1 MDGGNK
7 SMKKK
12 IIGILI
18 CGLLIANVSAVL
30 GSSGEKISLIEKTEL
45 PRGNVAGMG
54 PNLAPNPSFEEGGTM
69 PTGWTNVSALG
80 DVKGSYHWDSS
91 DAHSG
96 SKSVGIYK
104 IENSRASYW
113 HLPLTN
119 LIPVDLVNFTYEF
132 SVWYKFNKIPA
143 NVNQWGALEFGM
155 YDKDKNFISY
165 FYFRL
170 PPSLNWTYTRVLTS
184 YSGIAGNMAK
194 TKYIDLRVE
203 QFDAAHGSMDKS
215 VEVRFDDVFFGI
227 GGINNPPAKPSPP
240 TGETKGR
247 VGTYYNFSAITTDP
261 DGDCVRYNFSWGDGN
276 YSGWSQYSLLSGEIC
291 TVSHNWSV
299 KGNYEIKVQA
309 EDRWGLVTDWSD
321 PLTITMPYSHSRS
334 IPQCLELLFDRFP
347 NAFPLL
353 RQLRG

>member
-1 MDGGNK
+1 MEGGNK
-7 SMKKK
+7 SIKKK

-30 GSSGEKISLIEKTEL
+30 GSSAEKIASIEKTEL

-69 PTGWTNVSALG
+69 PTGWTNFSA
-80 DVKGSYHWDSS
+80 KGVVYSWDSS

-96 SKSVGIYK
+96 TKSVGISNIAYRLT
-104 IENSRASYW
+104 IYW
-113 HLPLTN
+113 YTTS
-119 LIPVDLVNFTYEF
+119 LIPVDPLVNVYDF

-143 NVNQWGALEFGM
+143 NHYQWGALRFDM
-155 YDKDKNFISY
+155 YDKDQKFINSMT
-165 FYFRL
+165 FRL

-184 YSGIAGNMAK
+184 YSGIAGDMAK
-194 TKYIDLRVE
+194 TKYIELGLEHYMNTNSPV
-203 QFDAAHGSMDKS
+203 DKS

-240 TGETKGR
+240 TGQTKGQ
-247 VGTYYNFSAITTDP
+247 VGTYYNFSTSTIDP
-261 DGDCVRYNFSWGDGN
+261 DGDCVKFNFSWGDGK
-276 YSGWSQYSLLSGEIC
+276 YSGWSSYSYLSGETYTI
-291 TVSHNWSV
+291 SHNWSV

-334 IPQCLELLFDRFP
+334 IPQFLELLFQRFP
-347 NAFPLL
+347 NAFPLQ
-353 RQLRG
+353 RQLKG